1 LLWRPHAHHRDLLAG
16 AAAKAPRHTGR
27 AKDQHRHLMM
37 TALLRDS
44 TNCARCFRRHR
55 RCTCRHVGSLRNH
68 DQNTQNLLVQKPRC
82 SFTLPVTPTLRGKT
96 SLPPPRIW
104 LDRHCRRPKT
114 CTQPDIRR
122 SSVGAQLAKDAHD
135 GECYIWWSRYLPRP
149 AQTSHRNETLWRKS
163 GS

>member
-1 LLWRPHAHHRDLLAG
+1 MQLTDFSITGLRRLRPTTYRIACGGGGPPQGPHDDGIIARQHQLRSLLP
-16 AAAKAPRHTGR
+16 
-27 AKDQHRHLMM
+27 
-37 TALLRDS
+37 
-44 TNCARCFRRHR
+44 HR
-55 RCTCRHVGSLRNH
+55 RFTCRHVGFLRHH

-122 SSVGAQLAKDAHD
+122 SSVAAQLAKDAHD

>member
-1 LLWRPHAHHRDLLAG
+1 MNRGDLADLTAFVAVADQLSFCRSIELSNAGLLG
-16 AAAKAPRHTGR
+16 
-27 AKDQHRHLMM
+27 
-37 TALLRDS
+37 
-44 TNCARCFRRHR
+44 
-55 RCTCRHVGSLRNH
+55 NH

-149 AQTSHRNETLWRKS
+149 AQTSHRNERLWRKS